1 MSPDPTSPGLVAAWQ
16 ATAASLCQPIDLI
29 EAGVIPAAQLHNLQ
43 YEDLIGDPVATVAAA
58 YAHFGLTL
66 GEPARTAI
74 AAHLAAHP
82 RASRPPHRY
91 QDGDPARIDDERT
104 MFARYERYFR
114 VPREI

>member
-82 RASRPPHRY
+82 RASIWKAVAAMTNAFM
-91 QDGDPARIDDERT
+91 QVEAQGFDLLET
-104 MFARYERYFR
+104 
-114 VPREI
+114 